1 MVAVV
6 ARVEA
11 AGGIGTL
18 EARGMYMSSVVAVG
32 KGIPITL
39 PVLTTT
45 PSRLA
50 RLSPNRTPRLVSTPT
65 YLHTTQRWLFLD
77 LPVSLLSLLLH
88 NLLCIL
94 LPVSPGS
101 VQMAGLLLPHRL
113 QPSPP

>member
-18 EARGMYMSSVVAVG
+18 EALSICMSSVVAVG

-45 PSRLA
+45 PSHLA

-65 YLHTTQRWLFLD
+65 YLHTTQRWLFLA
-77 LPVSLLSLLLH
+77 LPVSRSKGRAAARHVEAIASLLERTDPPH
-88 NLLCIL
+88 NC
-94 LPVSPGS
+94 GFN
-101 VQMAGLLLPHRL
+101 
-113 QPSPP
+113 

>member
-18 EARGMYMSSVVAVG
+18 EARGIYMSSVVAVG

-39 PVLTTT
+39 PILTTT

-65 YLHTTQRWLFLD
+65 YLHTTQRWLFLA
-77 LPVSLLSLLLH
+77 LPVSLL
-88 NLLCIL
+88 
-94 LPVSPGS
+94 PTS
-101 VQMAGLLLPHRL
+101 VASGPATGVVFLRWANDEITDNG
-113 QPSPP
+113 